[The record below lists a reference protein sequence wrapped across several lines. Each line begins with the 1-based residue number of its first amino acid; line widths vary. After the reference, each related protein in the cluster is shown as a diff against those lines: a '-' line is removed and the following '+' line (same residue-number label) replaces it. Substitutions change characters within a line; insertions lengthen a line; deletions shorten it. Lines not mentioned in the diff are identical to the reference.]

1 MATITTGIAM
11 PALVITAVL
20 FSTSAWADRAPRT
33 DVPPIPADHSMA
45 IHGAHPHGMEAIPES
60 KPLMREGVAVDAYID
75 GTLNRSG
82 VRAGADE
89 RPMDG
94 AYPSTNVTRPSEI
107 SKPDSGAAGVPLW
120 RW

>member
-1 MATITTGIAM
+1 MATIKTGIAM

-20 FSTSAWADRAPRT
+20 FGTSAWADRDPRA

-45 IHGAHPHGMEAIPES
+45 IHGAHPHGMESIPES
-60 KPLMREGVAVDAYID
+60 MSLMREGVAVDAYIN

-82 VRAGADE
+82 VRARADE
-89 RPMDG
+89 G

-107 SKPDSGAAGVPLW
+107 NKPDSGAAGIPLW